1 MTVKGRVLVAAT
13 AVMAVGLSGCSLL
26 PGGDSGQAATPL
38 PSASR
43 TPPAGSEALAKFYG
57 QTLDWKKCAGGQC
70 AGLSVPM
77 DHAKPDGEAITV
89 QVLRVPASRKSQRI
103 GSLVV
108 NPGGPG
114 GSGVDYA
121 RAADFIV
128 GKPVR
133 QRFDVVGFDPR
144 GVQRSSP
151 VDCLTDEQMDDFLAQ
166 DPTPDDPAEV
176 QTFLG
181 SMKVLGDGCLTRTGP
196 LLGHISTDDTAKDMD
211 ILRSALGDAKL
222 NYLGK
227 SYGTQ
232 LGAVYA
238 GLFPQL
244 VGRFVLDGVLP
255 PDLTWE
261 ESAVGQAEGFERA
274 AHAYAK
280 DCVNQGGCPLGDSE
294 SAVMSGMADLLKRLD
309 STPVPMQDGR
319 ESELTEGWATVG
331 VAQAMYD
338 QGSWSALTDAL
349 RQVVTKD
356 NGTELM
362 QIADQY
368 AQRDPSGRYTGNLLE
383 AFYAISCLDNP
394 GSPDPAYYEDIVAKA
409 SLKAPV
415 FGPALAWGAATCSRW
430 PVKEGPGPRKI
441 SAEGS
446 GPIVVI
452 GTTRDPATPY
462 EWAVRERDQLANARL
477 LTFDGDGHTAYTR
490 SNDCID
496 GAVNDYYTSGKV
508 PADNT
513 NC

>member
-1 MTVKGRVLVAAT
+1 MVTAA
-13 AVMAVGLSGCSLL
+13 AVAVGLSGCSLI
-26 PGGDSGQAATPL
+26 PGDDQPAVTPV
-38 PSASR
+38 PTTAR

-57 QTLDWKKCAGGQC
+57 QSLDWKGCGLGEC

-77 DHAKPDGEAITV
+77 DYAKPDGEAITV
-89 QVLRVPASRKSQRI
+89 QVVRMRATKKSQRL

-114 GSGVDYA
+114 ASGIDYA

-144 GVQRSSP
+144 GVERSSP
-151 VDCLTDEQMDDFLAQ
+151 VDCLSDEEMDDFLAQ
-166 DPTPDDPAEV
+166 DPTPDDPTEV
-176 QTFLG
+176 DAYLG
-181 SMKVLGDGCLTRTGP
+181 SMKVLGAGCLQRTGP
-196 LLGHISTDDTAKDMD
+196 LLGHISTEDTAKDLD

-244 VGRFVLDGVLP
+244 VGRMVLDGVLP
-255 PDLTWE
+255 PDLTTE

-274 AHAYAK
+274 AHAWAR
-280 DCVNQGGCPLGDSE
+280 DCVDNGDCPLGDSE
-294 SAVMSGMADLLKRLD
+294 SEVMSGLGDLLKRLD
-309 STPVPMQDGR
+309 STPVPMRDGR
-319 ESELTEGWATVG
+319 EPVLTEGWATLG

-338 QGSWSALTDAL
+338 QGSWGALTDAL
-349 RQVVTKD
+349 RQVVTQD

-362 QIADQY
+362 LIADEY
-368 AQRDPSGRYTGNLLE
+368 ARRDPSGKYTANLLE

-394 GSPDPAYYEDIVAKA
+394 GQPDAKFYEDIVAKA
-409 SLKAPV
+409 EAKAPV
-415 FGPALAWGAATCSRW
+415 FGAALAWGAATCSSW
-430 PVKEGPGPRKI
+430 PVKAGEGPRKI

-462 EWAVRERDQLANARL
+462 EWAVRERAQLANARL

-496 GAVNDYYTSGKV
+496 DAVNDYYTKGTV

-513 NC
+513 KC

>member
-1 MTVKGRVLVAAT
+1 MTVKARALVAAAAAL
-13 AVMAVGLSGCSLL
+13 AVSLSGCSLVD
-26 PGGDSGQAATPL
+26 GGSEPAQTPL
-38 PSASR
+38 PSAQR

-57 QTLDWKKCAGGQC
+57 QTLDWKTCSRAQC
-70 AGLSVPM
+70 AGLSVPL
-77 DHAKPDGEAITV
+77 DYAKPEGESITI
-89 QVLRVPASRKSQRI
+89 QVLRVRATRKSQRL

-114 GSGVDYA
+114 ASGVDYA

-133 QRFDVVGFDPR
+133 QRFDIVGFDPR
-144 GVQRSSP
+144 GVKRSSP
-151 VDCLTDEQMDDFLAQ
+151 VDCLSDEGMDTFLAQ

-176 QTFLG
+176 QTFLA
-181 SMKVLGDGCLTRTGP
+181 SMKDLSDGCLARTGP
-196 LLGHISTDDTAKDMD
+196 LLGHISTEDAAKDMD

-238 GLFPQL
+238 GLFPKL

-274 AHAYAK
+274 AHAWAK
-280 DCVNQGGCPLGDSE
+280 DCVDQGSCPLGDSE
-294 SAVMSGMADLLKRLD
+294 SAVMSTVRDLLKQLD
-309 STPVPMQDGR
+309 GRPVPMQDGR
-319 ESELTEGWATVG
+319 ETELTEGWATVG

-338 QGSWSALTDAL
+338 QGSWEALTQAL
-349 RQVVTKD
+349 SQVVHQG
-356 NGTELM
+356 NGTRLM
-362 QIADQY
+362 QLADQY
-368 AQRDPSGRYTGNLLE
+368 ARRAPSGRYTDNLLE

-394 GSPDPAYYEDIVAKA
+394 GSSDPAYYEGIVARA
-409 SLKAPV
+409 SVKAPV
-415 FGPALAWGAATCSRW
+415 FGPALAWGAATCSHW
-430 PVKEGPGPRKI
+430 PVREGDGPRKI

-490 SNDCID
+490 SNTCID
-496 GAVNDYYTSGKV
+496 NAVNSYYTKGKV
-508 PADNT
+508 PADKT
-513 NC
+513 RC